1 MRRLAPIALSIA
13 LLGAGIATAAN
24 HGGQGGSGGG
34 SGGQKLRD
42 VVRVATSGS
51 YSERIKKLPITR
63 HAGKEKRV
71 VMSLGPKRLPRLRRG
86 DRLKLSSE
94 VQVTLNCNEP
104 MKRCIG
110 PPYHYDPEVAVRLLL
125 ARSADSVRGL
135 RVSATKR
142 AECRQRHPREH
153 HCVLVFTDAGLRVR
167 NPGRIPCPPDR
178 CFVNLVIDASNRHAG
193 KKDVL
198 IVGGN
203 KPDGS
208 IPQDRGRINAVLLHP
223 GNGDYP
229 KPHRTRSRVTPELP
243 LDLRRHVVYSQRLR
257 DLEAGQQLAVEA
269 EAVTDRS
276 GLPYSV
282 RTSSE
287 LILAERR
294 NATEPGPLARRLGG
308 GGEIS
313 EANGF
318 NCTADRDTCTTRKV
332 GVLRVSRSAPRPLF
346 VNLVMVVGPKRLEA
360 DPGDRYDVLRRG
372 GLAVTRYAKPK
383 PRHRRGG

>member
-1 MRRLAPIALSIA
+1 MHRLIPIAVVLA
-13 LLGAGIATAAN
+13 LLAGAAAAAKP
-24 HGGQGGSGGG
+24 GGG
-34 SGGQKLRD
+34 KARA
-42 VVRVATSGS
+42 VARVATSGN
-51 YSERIKKLPITR
+51 YSERIEKLPITR
-63 HAGKEKRV
+63 RAGAEQRV

-86 DRLKLSSE
+86 DRLKVSSE

-110 PPYHYDPEVAVRLLL
+110 PPYHYDPEVAVRLVL
-125 ARSADSVRGL
+125 ARSAGAKRGKRL
-135 RVSATKR
+135 SATKR
-142 AECRQRHPREH
+142 AVCRQQHPREH
-153 HCVLVFTDAGLRVR
+153 HCVLVFTDAGLRV
-167 NPGRIPCPPDR
+167 NKPGRLPCPPDR
-178 CFVNLVIDASNRHAG
+178 CFVNLVISASNPRAG
-193 KKDVL
+193 KRDVL

-229 KPHRTRSRVTPELP
+229 APRRSSSRVTPELP
-243 LDLRRHVVYSQRLR
+243 LDLERHVVYSQKLR
-257 DLEAGQQLAVEA
+257 NLEAGQQLAVEA

-294 NATEPGPLARRLGG
+294 TATEPGSLARRLGG
-308 GGEIS
+308 DGEIS

-318 NCTADRDTCTTRKV
+318 NCTADRETCTTRKV
-332 GVLRVSRSAPRPLF
+332 GVLRIARSSPRPVF

-360 DPGDRYDVLRRG
+360 DPGDRYEVRRGG
-372 GLAVTRYAKPK
+372 GLAVTRYRK
-383 PRHRRGG
+383 PRPRHGGKRR

>member
-1 MRRLAPIALSIA
+1 MRRLVAIALALA
-13 LLGAGIATAAN
+13 LLAGGIATAKP
-24 HGGQGGSGGG
+24 GGG
-34 SGGQKLRD
+34 GEEHRD

-63 HAGKEKRV
+63 RAGEEKRV

-94 VQVTLNCNEP
+94 VQVTLNCNEKMP
-104 MKRCIG
+104 RCIG
-110 PPYHYDPEVAVRLLL
+110 PPYHYDPEVAVRLVL
-125 ARSADSVRGL
+125 ARSADSKRGL
-135 RVSATKR
+135 PVSATKR
-142 AECRQRHPREH
+142 AQCQQRHPREH
-153 HCVLVFTDAGLRVR
+153 HCVLVFTGAGLRVR
-167 NPGRIPCPPDR
+167 NPRRLPCPPDR
-178 CFVNLVIDASNRHAG
+178 CFVNLVIDASNPSAG
-193 KKDVL
+193 KRDVL

-229 KPHRTRSRVTPELP
+229 RPRRTRSRVTPELP
-243 LDLRRHVVYSQRLR
+243 LDLKRHVVYSQRLR

-294 NATEPGPLARRLGG
+294 TATEPGPLARRLGG

-313 EANGF
+313 ESNGF

-360 DPGDRYDVLRRG
+360 DPGDRYEVRRRG
-372 GLAVTRYAKPK
+372 GLAVTRYPKPP
-383 PRHRRGG
+383 PRHRGR